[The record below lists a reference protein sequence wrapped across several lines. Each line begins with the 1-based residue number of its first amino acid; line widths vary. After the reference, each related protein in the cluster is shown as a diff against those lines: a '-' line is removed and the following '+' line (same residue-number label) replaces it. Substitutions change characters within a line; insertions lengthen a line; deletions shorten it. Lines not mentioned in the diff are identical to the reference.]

1 MTRPRLNG
9 LWLASARRAADLA
22 PGLVLPHYRP
32 DAHGAGIVHLG
43 PGAFHRAHQ
52 AVYTDEV
59 LARQG
64 GDWRTTEISLRS
76 TTIVDDLAA
85 QDGLYT
91 VLVRDGQATRAR
103 VIGSI
108 AAAIAASRNPQ
119 AAMAVLA
126 SPQTRVVTV
135 TVTEKAYGIDRATR
149 QVQPDHPAIAHDL
162 VHPDSPTGVIG
173 LLLWAI
179 RQRRSRGVTP
189 FTVLCCDNL
198 PSNGKLLQAG
208 VCDMA
213 QRQDPALASWISTQ
227 VPFPCSMV
235 DRITPASTAQT
246 LADAALATGCEDLAA
261 VETEPFSMW
270 VMEDNFSMGRPAWED
285 AGALMVDDVA
295 PYEHMK
301 LRMLNGAHS
310 LLAYA
315 GHVAGYQYVR
325 DAMSDAH
332 LAQAADRHMRAA
344 AGTLQP
350 LAGVD
355 FSDYA
360 AELHA
365 RFANP
370 AIAHECWQIAMDG
383 TEKLPQRILQAA
395 LDCMAAGGDARPFA
409 FATAAWMR
417 YCLGV
422 TDAGNRYALRDP
434 REAEIVLAIQGNE
447 RDARA
452 LCACLMALPGLFPDM
467 LRGSAVWCAAVSDYL
482 QIMLAQGMRA
492 ALDAPFMSGPNCPT
506 SRLASRSD

>member
-1 MTRPRLNG
+1 MIRPRLSS
-9 LWLASARRAADLA
+9 LWLARARQTTDPA
-22 PGLVLPHYRP
+22 PDLVLPRYQP

-52 AVYTDEV
+52 AFYTDEV
-59 LARQG
+59 LARHG
-64 GDWRTTEISLRS
+64 GDWRITEISLRS
-76 TTIVDDLAA
+76 TTIVDDLTA

-91 VLVRDGQATRAR
+91 VLVRDGHATRAH

-108 AAAIAASRNPQ
+108 ATAIAASRDPQ
-119 AAMAVLA
+119 AAMAALA
-126 SPQTRVVTV
+126 SPETRVVTV
-135 TVTEKAYGIDRATR
+135 TVTEKAYGIDRATHR
-149 QVQPDHPAIAHDL
+149 AQPDHPAIAHDL
-162 VHPDSPTGVIG
+162 AHPDSPVGVIG

-179 RQRRSRGVTP
+179 RQRRSRGIPP

-213 QRQDPALASWISTQ
+213 QRLDPRLASWISTQ

-235 DRITPASTAQT
+235 DRITPASTDQT
-246 LADAALATGCEDLAA
+246 LADATQATGCEDLAT

-270 VMEDNFSMGRPAWED
+270 VMEDHFSMGRPAWED
-285 AGALMVDDVA
+285 AGALMVNDVE

-301 LRMLNGAHS
+301 LRMLNGTHS

-325 DAMSDAH
+325 DAMRDVH

-344 AGTLQP
+344 ADTLQP
-350 LAGVD
+350 LTGVD
-355 FSDYA
+355 FGHYA

-370 AIAHECWQIAMDG
+370 AMAHECWQIAMDG
-383 TEKLPQRILQAA
+383 TEKLPQRIFQAA
-395 LDCMAAGGDARPFA
+395 QDCICAGRDVRPFA

-434 REAEIVLAIQGNE
+434 REAEIVQAIQGHE
-447 RDARA
+447 RDAQS
-452 LCACLMALPGLFPDM
+452 LCDRLTALPGLFPGM
-467 LRGSAVWCAAVSDYL
+467 LRDSAAWRTAVSGCL
-482 QIMLAQGMRA
+482 QVMLTQGMRV
-492 ALDAPFMSGPNCPT
+492 ALSDPNRPT
-506 SRLASRSD
+506 SGLAGRSD

>member
-1 MTRPRLNG
+1 MTRPRLNS
-9 LWLASARRAADLA
+9 LWLAHARQAIDPT
-22 PGLVLPHYRP
+22 PGLVLPRYQP
-32 DAHGAGIVHLG
+32 DEHGTGIVHLG

-52 AVYTDEV
+52 AFYTDEV
-59 LARQG
+59 LARHG
-64 GDWRTTEISLRS
+64 GDWRMTEISLRS
-76 TTIVDDLAA
+76 TTVVDDLTA

-91 VLVRDGQATRAR
+91 VLVRDGHATRAH

-108 AAAIAASRNPQ
+108 AAAIAASRDPR
-119 AAMAVLA
+119 AAMAALA

-135 TVTEKAYGIDRATR
+135 TVTEKAYGIDRTTR
-149 QVQPDHPAIAHDL
+149 QVQADHPAIAHDL
-162 VHPDSPTGVIG
+162 ARPDSPGGVIG

-179 RQRRSRGVTP
+179 RQRRSRGIMP

-213 QRQDPALASWISTQ
+213 QRLDPPLASWIAAH

-235 DRITPASTAQT
+235 DRITPASTKQT
-246 LADAALATGCEDLAA
+246 LADAAQATGCEDLAA

-270 VMEDNFSMGRPAWED
+270 VMEDHFSMGRPVWED
-285 AGALMVDDVA
+285 AGALMVSDVA

-301 LRMLNGAHS
+301 LRMLNGTHS

-325 DAMSDAH
+325 DAMRDTH
-332 LAQAADRHMRAA
+332 LAQAADRHMQAA

-355 FSDYA
+355 FGHYA

-370 AIAHECWQIAMDG
+370 AMAHECWQIAMDG
-383 TEKLPQRILQAA
+383 TEKLPQRVLQAA
-395 LDCMAAGGDARPFA
+395 QDCLAAKSDVRPFA
-409 FATAAWMR
+409 LATAAWMR

-434 REAEIVLAIQGNE
+434 REAEIAQAIQGNE
-447 RDARA
+447 RDAQA
-452 LCACLMALPGLFPDM
+452 LCASLMALPGLFPGA
-467 LRGSAVWCAAVSDYL
+467 LRHSAAWGATVSGYL
-482 QIMLAQGMRA
+482 GIMLARGMRA
-492 ALDAPFMSGPNCPT
+492 ALSGQILSS
-506 SRLASRSD
+506 SR